1 MPQKQRKR
9 TYSDL
14 TRTAPSYLGQGS
26 NFDTA
31 PSYLGQGS
39 NFDHPPAQTQAHQS
53 ALIPPNPKGRKQ
65 ARSIFLGAAPTAL
78 SHLLAALDLLCPAYA
93 NSTQTIEQVRARLNP
108 PEA

>member
-14 TRTAPSYLGQGS
+14 TR
-26 NFDTA
+26 TA

-65 ARSIFLGAAPTAL
+65 ARSIFMGAAPTAL

-93 NSTQTIEQVRARLNP
+93 NSTQTIEQVRTRLNP